1 MGIFP
6 GSPPM
11 NFPPPRMAMAP
22 MHPGAMPQVQNVY
35 GIRQPTPLPFAAP
48 GMLPG
53 QGAPM
58 QGMPSARI
66 MGTYPPYTGQQHGIA
81 YPARPMDPNVMLVRP
96 RLETGFPNPVPTAS
110 AGNAAGMGQISSPP
124 IGGSPGG
131 DATGMPPLTP
141 VEEALREFLSPDLS
155 DLGRS

>member
-11 NFPPPRMAMAP
+11 AFPPPGMPMAP
-22 MHPGAMPQVQNVY
+22 MHPSAMPQVQNVY
-35 GIRQPTPLPFAAP
+35 GIRQPVPFAAP

-53 QGAPM
+53 QTASM

-96 RLETGFPNPVPTAS
+96 RLETGFPNPLPSAS
-110 AGNAAGMGQISSPP
+110 GGNAAGMGQISSPP
-124 IGGSPGG
+124 MGGSPGG
-131 DATGMPPLTP
+131 DAMPPLTP